1 MVNKKLNSE
10 KRLFFACG
18 HGTRLAAVYFII
30 WLIAFFFIPTG
41 IFSQNNGLQHGQANF
56 STSELLNKP
65 FKLNGE
71 WEVYWDTLLAPQDL
85 STARKL
91 PIPEVVDFPRVWNT
105 LERFQHSRVCFGTA
119 TYRLNIQLD
128 QPTDTLLALFVP
140 DFYSAY
146 QLWVNGVP
154 VARNGTVGNTRSTT
168 VPHWLPMVRPFN
180 LEGTEAEII
189 LQIANFHH
197 YKGGPAEPIWI
208 GRYDTLNNQLENRYF
223 VLFLIMGLFLM
234 TGVSLLAFAL
244 VGYRD
249 KGMLVFS
256 LVCLVNA
263 YYTVGAEHYPL
274 HHLFLEYPFQIA
286 IRVEY
291 IAFYW
296 ILGLY
301 WEIGHAVFPDKV
313 KRSVVRTFFWICVV
327 FSLWTLVGPI
337 YGFTYTV
344 RIFHLI
350 TLFSLLYGI
359 WAVWTT
365 SLVQQAGVL
374 YARIAYGFLF
384 FISVYTLGDNLN
396 LWVVNAY
403 LEIVAYFGFLFFQG
417 LYFVARFA
425 GSYQE
430 KAQAADVANRAKTVF
445 LATMSHEIRTPMNG
459 VIGMADLL
467 EKTKLDN
474 EQQQYLDAIKVSGQ
488 NLMSIVSD
496 VLDLSKIEAEKM
508 NLEIRPF
515 SLLELLKEL
524 QTLVSE
530 SLKKANVKFRFQLA
544 PELPD
549 ALEGDAGRL
558 RQVLL
563 NLLNNAAKFTE
574 RGEVSVTVQLQ
585 KIHGRNAW
593 IFFKI
598 QDTGIGM
605 SDEQLSRLFTPFT
618 QAAPSTFRKY
628 GGTGLGLTIS
638 QRLIRMMDGTIQ
650 VESQEG
656 EGTLFSVVIPFELSE
671 KMVTANPEA
680 PPTSA
685 VEKPALK
692 QPILVVEDHPIN
704 QHLMR
709 AILGKLG
716 FKVEIAENGQI
727 ALELLEKRKYDLIF
741 MDIQMPVMDGYE
753 TTRQILLRFPEEDRP
768 VIIAMTANALQ
779 GDKERSLAIGM
790 DAYITKPIQS
800 DIIETEINRWMGYE
814 KKVKCEVRS
823 KPGIRSDE
831 QI

>member
-18 HGTRLAAVYFII
+18 SGIRLPAVYLFS
-30 WLIAFFFIPTG
+30 WLIVFFLLPKVA
-41 IFSQNNGLQHGQANF
+41 FSQNSDLQYGQANF

-71 WEVYWDTLLAPQDL
+71 WEVYWDTLLSPQDL
-85 STARKL
+85 STAPKL
-91 PIPEVVDFPRVWNT
+91 PNPEVVDFPRIWNT
-105 LERFQHSRVCFGTA
+105 LERFQQSRVCFGTA
-119 TYRLNIQLD
+119 TYRLNIRID
-128 QPTDTLLALFVP
+128 HPTDTLLALFVP

-154 VARNGTVGNTRSTT
+154 VARNGTVGNSRSNT

-263 YYTVGAEHYPL
+263 YYTVGSEHYPL

-350 TLFSLLYGI
+350 TLFSLLYG
-359 WAVWTT
+359 VWVVATT

-374 YARIAYGFLF
+374 YARIAYAFLF

-467 EKTKLDN
+467 AKTQLDH
-474 EQQQYLDAIKVSGQ
+474 EQKQYLEAIKVSGH

-524 QTLVSE
+524 QALVSE
-530 SLKKANVKFRFQLA
+530 SLKKANVKFRFQLD

-549 ALEGDAGRL
+549 TLEGDAGRL

-563 NLLNNAAKFTE
+563 NLINNATKFTE
-574 RGEVSVTVQLQ
+574 RGEITISAYFQ
-585 KIHGRNAW
+585 KSHEQKAW
-593 IFFKI
+593 ICFQV

-638 QRLIRMMDGTIQ
+638 QRLIRIMGGSIQ

-656 EGTLFSVVIPFELSE
+656 EGTLFSIVIPFELSE
-671 KMVTANPEA
+671 NKTITIPEEPQAMV
-680 PPTSA
+680 
-685 VEKPALK
+685 VEDPSVK

-709 AILGKLG
+709 AILEKLG
-716 FKVEIAENGQI
+716 FRVEIAENGQI

-753 TTRQILLRFPEEDRP
+753 TTQRILSRYPEEERP

-779 GDKERSLAIGM
+779 GDKERSLSIGM
-790 DAYITKPIQS
+790 DAYITKPIRS
-800 DIIETEINRWMGYE
+800 DIIETEIYRWIGYE
-814 KKVKCEVRS
+814 RKVNSEM
-823 KPGIRSDE
+823 
-831 QI
+831 